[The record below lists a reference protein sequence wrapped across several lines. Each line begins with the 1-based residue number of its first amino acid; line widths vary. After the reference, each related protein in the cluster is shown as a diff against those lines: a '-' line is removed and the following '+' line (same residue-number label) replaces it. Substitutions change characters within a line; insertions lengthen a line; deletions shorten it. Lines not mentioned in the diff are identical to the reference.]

1 MQTEE
6 DTQRAEGPSEAKTPR
21 LAITIDRKDAPVPN
35 TQGQG
40 SHRRTPTNKRGTRGG
55 KSRGGGS
62 GRGGFTNPQQPR
74 PPFQRPVR
82 NNEPPPR
89 AETTAMPAQTVMPD
103 ASAHALVNLDGAPT
117 APGGYAQLSIRVHLF
132 HHYERGPC
140 PMHVTQGARPHMQ
153 NTTNYASHQF

>member
-1 MQTEE
+1 MLLCQIRRG
-6 DTQRAEGPSEAKTPR
+6 RAATEGPRQTKEVHAVVKVEEEGPAEEVSQTPSSQ
-21 LAITIDRKDAPVPN
+21 DRHSK
-35 TQGQG
+35 
-40 SHRRTPTNKRGTRGG
+40 
-55 KSRGGGS
+55 
-62 GRGGFTNPQQPR
+62 
-74 PPFQRPVR
+74 RPVR

-89 AETTAMPAQTVMPD
+89 AEATAMPAQTVMPD

-153 NTTNYASHQF
+153 NTTNYAPHQF